1 MALQKA
7 ALYKGHGCAL
17 GVQGQGTHSQ
27 QMTQLTPFL
36 VQKKT
41 DTYMPHC
48 LLSPSRAR
56 THTHTHTLGGRGR
69 EGWWPSWSLG

>member
-7 ALYKGHGCAL
+7 ALCKGHGCAL

-41 DTYMPHC
+41 DASMPHC

-56 THTHTHTLGGRGR
+56 THTHTHTLWGAGAGRDGGR
-69 EGWWPSWSLG
+69 LGL